1 MDDLVKPAM
10 DEALR
15 TQARV
20 RAACRD
26 TVERAARLADH
37 PDPAGLAQLFT
48 EDAELQRPQ
57 GEWLQGRQAIQA
69 AYAAR
74 PAHRLTRHLVAG
86 CVVDLLDDHHAH
98 ALSTVLLCT
107 GSLDDAVGPQG
118 RPLHGPVIVGE
129 FDDLLQAGAD
139 GVWRI
144 ARRRASFLLHG
155 AG

>member
-1 MDDLVKPAM
+1 MTDPL
-10 DEALR
+10 L
-15 TQARV
+15 TQALV

-26 TVERAARLADH
+26 TVERAARLADQ

-48 EDAELQRPQ
+48 EDAALQRPQ
-57 GEWLQGRQAIQA
+57 GEWLHGRQAIQA

-86 CVVDLLDDHHAH
+86 CVVDLLDDQSAR
-98 ALSTVLLCT
+98 ALSTVLLCS

-118 RPLHGPVIVGE
+118 RPLHGPLIVGE
-129 FDDLLQAGAD
+129 FDDLLQAGSD

-144 ARRRASFLLHG
+144 ARRRASFLLHQ